1 MTTKLAEMED
11 EIQYLPQ
18 GYLSYFD
25 VTDEL
30 FPWQDSV
37 VQEIE
42 RRRAALNDM
51 LLFDILLSL
60 GGIRQPDTFYPPRD
74 VRSLERLLDAISASQ
89 YDILKKDCLVYFLL
103 KWHEDGRETKFEQ
116 ARSIPPQF
124 CALSD
129 AYWHLDAGLNVQR
142 AVALLSDSRLNR
154 DYASKIIHALSLSE
168 NPTTL
173 ILKYVRTAKPLLT
186 EPEDMKLYTLALA
199 DSNFF
204 EAWQYQRSFN
214 ESDEMR
220 PRLFNALLEWCITP
234 SPRSA
239 ALSQLLG
246 LPLSSFE
253 QSILHTY
260 ALQPP
265 LNLTPSAIAALQD
278 LICVRL
284 IESGNYAEAIKM
296 DRQFSSISTLKG
308 HHITQERRKMIQ
320 EIYASLPQVERTV
333 LDLELEAQDAASTS
347 FMGSSSHNNGG
358 DVSMTNSWED
368 IRPAY
373 LMPTS
378 VNGKASPIQPP
389 TLDRSTG
396 FRAAPS
402 GSTSS
407 LSQSFSLA
415 HSMTSFPNGASS
427 SQTHILPPSIPLSS
441 STSSTLHQS
450 LNRSQ
455 QSIPS
460 TSTPS
465 IPFESAAK
473 RQNAFFQPQDRR
485 KSAGQEFNVT
495 NGNGRLEN
503 TTELH
508 GTDMQRHEDSDESMS
523 HDEGDAP
530 QPPRLEQSFSESL
543 FGITP
548 SVPEPKSNGRPPT
561 VNNTSK
567 MPPGAFGDP
576 HADEEVHHEI
586 PAQPMRMGTR
596 HRAVKVRDA
605 NLKRSIPGALMD
617 ETDDSEEEEDE
628 IAPLRSPSPPRRA
641 LRKGRASTTEARGA
655 AEQSRRRS
663 SRLSSVPHP
672 DPVPS
677 LKKTAKSRKSA
688 ATTTTTT
695 TKAKRKR

>member
-1 MTTKLAEMED
+1 MED

-89 YDILKKDCLVYFLL
+89 YDILKKT
-103 KWHEDGRETKFEQ
+103 WHEDGRETKFEQ

-220 PRLFNALLEWCITP
+220 PRLFNALLEWCITRQLLVFLLLDCSDTP
-234 SPRSA
+234 LASPRSA
-239 ALSQLLG
+239 ALSQLLA
-246 LPLSSFE
+246 
-253 QSILHTY
+253 ILHTY

-333 LDLELEAQDAASTS
+333 LDLELEAQDAASTG

-415 HSMTSFPNGASS
+415 HSMTSFPN
-427 SQTHILPPSIPLSS
+427 
-441 STSSTLHQS
+441 
-450 LNRSQ
+450 
-455 QSIPS
+455 
-460 TSTPS
+460 
-465 IPFESAAK
+465 AK

-508 GTDMQRHEDSDESMS
+508 SMS

-530 QPPRLEQSFSESL
+530 QPP
-543 FGITP
+543 
-548 SVPEPKSNGRPPT
+548 
-561 VNNTSK
+561 
-567 MPPGAFGDP
+567 
-576 HADEEVHHEI
+576 
-586 PAQPMRMGTR
+586 
-596 HRAVKVRDA
+596 
-605 NLKRSIPGALMD
+605 
-617 ETDDSEEEEDE
+617 
-628 IAPLRSPSPPRRA
+628 
-641 LRKGRASTTEARGA
+641 
-655 AEQSRRRS
+655 
-663 SRLSSVPHP
+663 
-672 DPVPS
+672 
-677 LKKTAKSRKSA
+677 
-688 ATTTTTT
+688 
-695 TKAKRKR
+695 

>member
-1 MTTKLAEMED
+1 MED
-11 EIQYLPQ
+11 EIQYLPR

-30 FPWQDSV
+30 FPWQDNV

-42 RRRAALNDM
+42 RRRASLNDM

-60 GGIRQPDTFYPPRD
+60 GGIREPDTLYPPRD

-89 YDILKKDCLVYFLL
+89 YDVLKKDCLVYFLL
-103 KWHEDGRETKFEQ
+103 KWHEDGREGKFEQ

-154 DYASKIIHALSLSE
+154 DYASKILHAISLSDD
-168 NPTTL
+168 PTTL

-199 DSNFF
+199 DSNFS

-220 PRLFNALLEWCITP
+220 PRLFKALLEWCITP
-234 SPRSA
+234 PARSA
-239 ALSQLLG
+239 ALSQLLD

-260 ALQPP
+260 ALQAPP
-265 LNLTPSAIAALQD
+265 DLAPSAIAALQD

-284 IESGNYAEAIKM
+284 IESGNYAEAIKV

-308 HHITQERRKMIQ
+308 HHITQERRNMIQ

-333 LDLELEAQDAASTS
+333 LDLELEAQDAAASTS
-347 FMGSSSHNNGG
+347 FTGHNSRNGG
-358 DVSMTNSWED
+358 DVSMSNSWED
-368 IRPAY
+368 IRPTH

-378 VNGKASPIQPP
+378 INGKASIQSP

-396 FRAAPS
+396 FHAVPS
-402 GSTSS
+402 GSTSN
-407 LSQSFSLA
+407 LSQSFSSV
-415 HSMTSFPNGASS
+415 HSMTTLPNGASS
-427 SQTHILPPSIPLSS
+427 SNTRILPPSIPLSS

-460 TSTPS
+460 TSAP

-485 KSAGQEFNVT
+485 KSGGQMFGLA
-495 NGNGRLEN
+495 NGNARLEN
-503 TTELH
+503 AMEQND
-508 GTDMQRHEDSDESMS
+508 TDIQMHEEYDESLS
-523 HDEGDAP
+523 HDEDDV
-530 QPPRLEQSFSESL
+530 PPPPEQSFSESL

-548 SVPEPKSNGRPPT
+548 GVPESMSNGRPLAT
-561 VNNTSK
+561 NNTSK
-567 MPPGAFGDP
+567 MPPGAFEDA
-576 HADEEVHHEI
+576 HTDEEVHHEV
-586 PAQPMRMGTR
+586 PAQPIRMATR

-605 NLKRSIPGALMD
+605 NLKRSIPGSLMD
-617 ETDDSEEEEDE
+617 ETDDSEEEDE
-628 IAPLRSPSPPRRA
+628 VPPLRSPSPPRRA
-641 LRKGRASTTEARGA
+641 LRKGRTSTTEARVT
-655 AEQSRRRS
+655 AEQGRRRS
-663 SRLSSVPHP
+663 SRLSSVPNP
-672 DPVPS
+672 EPVPP
-677 LKKTAKSRKSA
+677 LKKTAKSRKSSV
-688 ATTTTTT
+688 ATTATTMA
-695 TKAKRKR
+695 KAKRKR

>member
-1 MTTKLAEMED
+1 MED

-89 YDILKKDCLVYFLL
+89 YDILKKT
-103 KWHEDGRETKFEQ
+103 WHEDGRETKFEQ

-402 GSTSS
+402 GSTIFQMVPH
-407 LSQSFSLA
+407 L
-415 HSMTSFPNGASS
+415 HK
-427 SQTHILPPSIPLSS
+427 HYILPPSIPLSS

-495 NGNGRLEN
+495 NGNG
-503 TTELH
+503 
-508 GTDMQRHEDSDESMS
+508 Q
-523 HDEGDAP
+523 
-530 QPPRLEQSFSESL
+530 QSFSESL

>member
-1 MTTKLAEMED
+1 MED

-51 LLFDILLSL
+51 LLFDVLLSL

-103 KWHEDGRETKFEQ
+103 KWHEDSRETKFEQ

-154 DYASKIIHALSLSE
+154 DYASKILHALSLSE
-168 NPTTL
+168 DPTTL
-173 ILKYVRTAKPLLT
+173 ILKYVRTAKPPLT

-204 EAWQYQRSFN
+204 EAWQYQRSFS

-265 LNLTPSAIAALQD
+265 LKLTPSAIAVLQD

-296 DRQFSSISTLKG
+296 DRQFSSISALKG

-368 IRPAY
+368 IRPAH
-373 LMPTS
+373 LMPSS
-378 VNGKASPIQPP
+378 VNGKASPIQPS

-396 FRAAPS
+396 FRAVLS

-407 LSQSFSLA
+407 LPQSFSLP

-465 IPFESAAK
+465 IPFESATK

-485 KSAGQEFNVT
+485 KSAGHEFNVT

-508 GTDMQRHEDSDESMS
+508 DTDMQRHEDSDESMGD
-523 HDEGDAP
+523 DEGDIPQAP
-530 QPPRLEQSFSESL
+530 HPEHSFSESL
-543 FGITP
+543 FGTTP

-567 MPPGAFGDP
+567 MPPGAFGDS
-576 HADEEVHHEI
+576 HADEEIHYEI
-586 PAQPMRMGTR
+586 PAQPIRMGTR

-641 LRKGRASTTEARGA
+641 LRKGRASTPEARGT

-672 DPVPS
+672 APV
-677 LKKTAKSRKSA
+677 KKTAKSRKST
-688 ATTTTTT
+688 ATTTTTI

>member
-1 MTTKLAEMED
+1 MED
-11 EIQYLPQ
+11 EIQYVPQ

-60 GGIRQPDTFYPPRD
+60 GGIRQPDTIYPPRD

-89 YDILKKDCLVYFLL
+89 YDVLKKDCLVYFLL

-154 DYASKIIHALSLSE
+154 DYASKILHALSLSE
-168 NPTTL
+168 DPTTL
-173 ILKYVRTAKPLLT
+173 ILKYVRTAKPPLT

-220 PRLFNALLEWCITP
+220 PRLFNALLEWCLTP

-265 LNLTPSAIAALQD
+265 LKLTPSAIAALQD

-284 IESGNYAEAIKM
+284 IESGNYPEAIKM

-308 HHITQERRKMIQ
+308 HHITQERRKMVQ

-347 FMGSSSHNNGG
+347 FMGSSSRSNGG

-368 IRPAY
+368 IRPAR
-373 LMPTS
+373 LMPSS

-396 FRAAPS
+396 FRPVPS

-407 LSQSFSLA
+407 LPQSFSLS

-427 SQTHILPPSIPLSS
+427 SQIPILPPSIPLSS

-455 QSIPS
+455 QPTPS

-485 KSAGQEFNVT
+485 KSAGQDFNAS

-508 GTDMQRHEDSDESMS
+508 DIDMQRHEDSDDSMS
-523 HDEGDAP
+523 HDEGDIHQVP
-530 QPPRLEQSFSESL
+530 HPEQSFSESL
-543 FGITP
+543 FSTTP
-548 SVPEPKSNGRPPT
+548 SVPEPKSNGRPST

-596 HRAVKVRDA
+596 HRVVKVRDV

-617 ETDDSEEEEDE
+617 ETDEEEGRGGRD
-628 IAPLRSPSPPRRA
+628 STVA
-641 LRKGRASTTEARGA
+641 LAFTSSQGTSEGA
-655 AEQSRRRS
+655 C
-663 SRLSSVPHP
+663 VN
-672 DPVPS
+672 
-677 LKKTAKSRKSA
+677 T
-688 ATTTTTT
+688 
-695 TKAKRKR
+695 

>member
-1 MTTKLAEMED
+1 MED
-11 EIQYLPQ
+11 EIQYVPR

-30 FPWQDSV
+30 FPWPV
-37 VQEIE
+37 NVIQEIE

-60 GGIRQPDTFYPPRD
+60 GGIREPDTLYPPRD
-74 VRSLERLLDAISASQ
+74 VQSLERLLDAISASQ
-89 YDILKKDCLVYFLL
+89 YDVLKKDCLVYFLL

-116 ARSIPPQF
+116 TRSIPPQF

-142 AVALLSDSRLNR
+142 AVGLLSDSRLNR
-154 DYASKIIHALSLSE
+154 DYASKILHAISLSDD
-168 NPTTL
+168 PTTL

-234 SPRSA
+234 FPRSA

-265 LNLTPSAIAALQD
+265 PNLPPSSTAALQD

-284 IESGNYAEAIKM
+284 IESGNYAEAIKI

-347 FMGSSSHNNGG
+347 FMGHSSHNGG
-358 DVSMTNSWED
+358 DVSMSNSWED
-368 IRPAY
+368 IR
-373 LMPTS
+373 LTHIMPTS
-378 VNGKASPIQPP
+378 INGKASPIQPP

-402 GSTSS
+402 GSTNN
-407 LSQSFSLA
+407 LSQSFSSI
-415 HSMTSFPNGASS
+415 HSMTSVPNGASS
-427 SQTHILPPSIPLSS
+427 SKTRVLPPSIPLSS

-450 LNRSQ
+450 LNQSQ
-455 QSIPS
+455 QSMSS
-460 TSTPS
+460 TSAPSSTP

-485 KSAGQEFNVT
+485 KSGEQLFSLP
-495 NGNGRLEN
+495 NGNGHHEH
-503 TTELH
+503 TT
-508 GTDMQRHEDSDESMS
+508 GQKDIDMLMHEEYDESLS
-523 HDEGDAP
+523 HDEDDV
-530 QPPRLEQSFSESL
+530 PPPPEQSFSESL
-543 FGITP
+543 FGLTP
-548 SVPEPKSNGRPPT
+548 SVPEPISNGRLPT
-561 VNNTSK
+561 TNHTSK
-567 MPPGAFGDP
+567 MPPGAFEDAHP
-576 HADEEVHHEI
+576 DEEIHEV
-586 PAQPMRMGTR
+586 PAQPMRMATR
-596 HRAVKVRDA
+596 HRTVKVPDT

-617 ETDDSEEEEDE
+617 DTDESEKEDE
-628 IAPLRSPSPPRRA
+628 VAPLRSPSPPRRA
-641 LRKGRASTTEARGA
+641 LRKGRVSATEARVTTD
-655 AEQSRRRS
+655 QSRRRS
-663 SRLSSVPHP
+663 SRLSSVSHP
-672 DPVPS
+672 EPVP
-677 LKKTAKSRKSA
+677 LKKMTKSRKSTATVAA
-688 ATTTTTT
+688 ATTTTA
-695 TKAKRKR
+695 KAKRKR